1 MVAFLS
7 SLMSPAMAK
16 GDAIGTA
23 QDMDPEDNEDHV
35 QSLLKLALTDNLIQ
49 ENTDLEDEDDLS
61 LGVEGDV
68 DLSTLLVRCR
78 GFIAKVSIFLCH

>member
-1 MVAFLS
+1 MAAFFSSLLS
-7 SLMSPAMAK
+7 STMTK
-16 GDAIGTA
+16 GDVIGTV
-23 QDMDPEDNEDHV
+23 QNIDPEDNEDHV

-68 DLSTLLVRCR
+68 DLSTLLVHCC
-78 GFIAKVSIFLCH
+78 GFISKVNIFLCH

>member
-68 DLSTLLVRCR
+68 DLSTLLVHCC
-78 GFIAKVSIFLCH
+78 GFISKVNIFLCH